1 MKTKKEIKQ
10 LIDSFCL
17 QGKITEKHA
26 KDIEKIL
33 EEFLRKEKIPT
44 QTKTKK
50 DLDKLILWAKSEIEE
65 WKDFIKQCE
74 KRFKRIK

>member
-1 MKTKKEIKQ
+1 MKTSKQIKQ
-10 LIDSFCL
+10 LVNSFYL

-33 EEFLRKEKIPT
+33 EEFLREEKIPT
-44 QTKTKK
+44 QAKTKK
-50 DLDKLILWAKSEIEE
+50 DLNKLILWAKSEIEE

-74 KRFKRIK
+74 KRIKLIK